1 MKMEKKL
8 LICGIVLLVLA
19 ALCFG
24 LSYWFR
30 FMHRSVLDGS
40 SDLYSRLY
48 RRQLVCL
55 FLGIGF
61 AISGALMILVRFIKK
76 G

>member
-1 MKMEKKL
+1 MDKKL
-8 LICGIVLLVLA
+8 MICGIVLLILA

-24 LSYWFR
+24 LSFWFR
-30 FMHRSVLDGS
+30 FMHRTVLDGS

>member
-1 MKMEKKL
+1 MDKKL

-24 LSYWFR
+24 LSFFFHYA
-30 FMHRSVLDGS
+30 HRSVLDGS
-40 SDLYSRLY
+40 GDLYARLY
-48 RRQLVCL
+48 RRYLVLL

-61 AISGALMILVRFIKK
+61 ALSGVALILIRLLRK